1 MKYLLDTHILLWMTT
16 EDERLK
22 TSVHTLLKREECVIS
37 VGSLWEAA
45 IKFSIGKLKLDGGL
59 KAFLDEA
66 NKLNFLQ
73 LEIRNNHLLELN
85 QLPHFDFHKDP
96 FDRLLI
102 AQAKAENLT
111 IITADSNFKHYNIKI
126 LFIN

>member
-1 MKYLLDTHILLWMTT
+1 MRYLLDTHILLWMTT

-22 TSVHTLLKREECVIS
+22 MDVHTLLKREECVVS
-37 VGSLWEAA
+37 VASLWEAA

-59 KAFLDEA
+59 KAFLNEA
-66 NKLNFLQ
+66 HRLNISSLD
-73 LEIRNNHLLELN
+73 IKSPHLFKLN

-102 AQAKAENLT
+102 AQAQTENLT
-111 IITADSNFKHYNIKI
+111 IITSDKNFKHYDIPL
-126 LFIN
+126 LFN